1 MEGSMTDGI
10 LRAYA
15 NTPYGQI
22 HYRHAGAGQPLLLL
36 HQTASC
42 SGQFEGM
49 IPTLASSHRALALD
63 TPGYGMSDPP
73 PHQYTVAE
81 YAGSIVAFLDVMGI
95 DRANIFGHHTGAAL
109 ACEVAAGYPDRVD
122 KLVVYGV
129 PYWDEPSEML
139 ESRIRYFP
147 LKDDG
152 SHLMEMWDDIT
163 GRMREGLFP
172 KPYSEEALEAI
183 QREVVWKLMA
193 GERRNEAY
201 IAIYRHSNGILERL
215 PLIQAPTLVMSGDQ
229 DGQRPA
235 MEPVAARIRRNR
247 TRLLKGGSYFT
258 AYDDPEA
265 LSREILDFLAN
276 PGV

>member
-1 MEGSMTDGI
+1 MTEGI

-22 HYRHAGAGQPLLLL
+22 HYRHAGMGQPLLLL

-42 SGQFEGM
+42 SEQFEGM
-49 IPTLASSHRALALD
+49 IPSLASSYRVLALD
-63 TPGYGMSDPP
+63 TLGYGMSDPP
-73 PHQYTVAE
+73 HHEYTVAE
-81 YAGSIVAFLDVMGI
+81 YADSVVAFLDALGI
-95 DRANIFGHHTGAAL
+95 DRAYIFGHHTGAAI
-109 ACEVAAGYPDRVD
+109 ACEVAAGYPNRVD

-152 SHLMEMWDDIT
+152 SHLLEMWDDIT

-172 KPYSEEALEAI
+172 KPYSEEALETI
-183 QREVVWKLMA
+183 QKEVVWKLMA

-201 IAIYRHSNGILERL
+201 IAIYRHSRDILDRL

-235 MEPVAARIRRNR
+235 LEPVAARIRRNR
-247 TRLLKGGSYFT
+247 TRVLKGGSYFT